1 MGVIGTNQKMRRG
14 RMLLG
19 VVTPPGVEPEG
30 EQFDP
35 GQATVA
41 VVLAYVED
49 HPDERARIRDA
60 EQNGKARVSLLAALA
75 E

>member
-14 RMLLG
+14 RMLL
-19 VVTPPGVEPEG
+19 EPVATEPAS
-30 EQFDP
+30 EVFDP
-35 GQATVA
+35 GEFTIA
-41 VVLAYVED
+41 VVLDYVED
-49 HPDERARIRDA
+49 HPDERERIRDA